1 MVVVSSLKKSSTAR
15 NLFAELT
22 YRDDGICV
30 GRLLSIIIG
39 LSRMDMRGK
48 RQTKAMVDF
57 DIYDQFSTSVI

>member
-1 MVVVSSLKKSSTAR
+1 M
-15 NLFAELT
+15 
-22 YRDDGICV
+22 